1 MSPEYALFR
10 ERMTDDAL
18 TRKLSVPIKHG
29 PKGSEKLELKSE
41 SSQDIVSKASVPL
54 RSNPSDT
61 KLKRMRAVSETFS
74 HRASLNDLAVEITGT
89 QTQRDPLSEKTI
101 CVNRVQSSPALL
113 SEVVKRL
120 PLSLKTDSDIASQS
134 FSDFLKQVACESLAI
149 APLSKLSS
157 PIFKMTDQI
166 DSPLSD
172 VGGATPP
179 QLFQIS
185 PHSWSELAGLAVA
198 RERKISLSK
207 RSVSR
212 TPSDGSERQ
221 KSDQT
226 TDAKVKTVPHV
237 ITCQGSK
244 VTIGFCENSKDK
256 EDSEKITSG
265 TSGIDT
271 HIGTVFLQPPD
282 LPEETLMPN
291 EHLRVMEILESKS
304 DYADCIINIA
314 EQTETLWTETY
325 DLFIRNTTEEK
336 QKGLEVLLPTEEV
349 RAIKEM
355 ALLSEA
361 VQILMKII
369 EFAQRQNLAGNL
381 LPTKAMKSGE
391 LLFLFSSGRAA
402 GIIR

>member
-1 MSPEYALFR
+1 MSPDYALFR

-18 TRKLSVPIKHG
+18 TQKLSVPIQLS
-29 PKGSEKLELKSE
+29 PKSSEKYEPKAA
-41 SSQDIVSKASVPL
+41 SSQEMGSKASIPL
-54 RSNPSDT
+54 RSNQGDT
-61 KLKRMRAVSETFS
+61 KLKRRRAVSETFS
-74 HRASLNDLAVEITGT
+74 HRASLNDLALEITGT
-89 QTQRDPLSEKTI
+89 HTQRDPLSEKTI
-101 CVNRVQSSPALL
+101 CVNRVHSSPALL

-157 PIFKMTDQI
+157 PIFRMTDQI

-221 KSDQT
+221 RRDQT
-226 TDAKVKTVPHV
+226 ADVVAKNVPHV

-244 VTIGFCENSKDK
+244 VTVGFGESSRNK
-256 EDSEKITSG
+256 EYNEKILSTPP
-265 TSGIDT
+265 GIDT

-314 EQTETLWTETY
+314 EQTENLWTETY

-369 EFAQRQNLAGNL
+369 EFAKRESLAGNL
-381 LPTKAMKSGE
+381 LPTKAMKNGE
-391 LLFLFSSGRAA
+391 
-402 GIIR
+402 